1 MSFAVRDRPLTA
13 GPFAICL
20 GLLVFLSGCPGDTP
34 GGGIAEV
41 GTGTTSFDALAT
53 NQELVL
59 IAGPQGGHH
68 FILHARI
75 AEMAPG
81 DPERPGDPANPS
93 TVFAVVFDGER
104 VDLPRPALDF
114 GYEDTADGFSTLVS
128 GRIVQVLESQVEA
141 MYGQPV
147 TVAVTVTDADGRRST
162 DERVIIAAPDPE
174 EN

>member
-1 MSFAVRDRPLTA
+1 MRSAVRDRPARA
-13 GPFAICL
+13 GLAAIYL
-20 GLLVFLSGCPGDTP
+20 GLLVIITGCPDDP
-34 GGGIAEV
+34 AGGGIAEV

-75 AEMAPG
+75 ADLAAG
-81 DPERPGDPANPS
+81 DPERPGQPGNPS
-93 TVFAVVFDGER
+93 TVFAVVFEGER
-104 VDLPRPALDF
+104 VDLPRPALEF
-114 GYEDTADGFSTLVS
+114 GYEETGDGFSTLIS
-128 GRIVQVLESQVEA
+128 GRIVQVLEAQVEA
-141 MYGQPV
+141 MHGQPV
-147 TVAVTVTDADGRRST
+147 TVAVTVTDAEGRRAT